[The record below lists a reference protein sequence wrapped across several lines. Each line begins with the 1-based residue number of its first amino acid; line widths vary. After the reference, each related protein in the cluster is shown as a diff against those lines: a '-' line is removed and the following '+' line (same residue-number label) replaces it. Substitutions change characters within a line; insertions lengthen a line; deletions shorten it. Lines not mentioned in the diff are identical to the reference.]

1 MRRTLRNGQRSAF
14 TLIELLVVIAI
25 IAILIALLLPAVQQA
40 REAARRTQ
48 CKNNLKQLGL
58 AMHNYHS
65 TYNCLP
71 MGSGRQGGGSGAR
84 RFSPYVGLLPYVE
97 QANLA
102 SLIEG
107 GGRAASVNGNTNYWR
122 NTFVPWDTNHK
133 AVRVTIPAFL
143 CPSDG
148 DTTEQNPRGKANYM
162 FSHGD
167 TAWDHNPSWSGN
179 GGRGLRGMFVGGHDS
194 PRISVRRFRDIT
206 DGTSNTIAMSERIK
220 AKPGA
225 NTVLTGAVSR
235 TLPQSA
241 YRSNPAACLA
251 TVNPQTKRYVG
262 TVGRWAGTRWMDS
275 VPNFTAHTTI
285 LGPNKP
291 SCTANNGGDQR
302 DGVFEP
308 TSHHTGGV
316 QVLLGDGAVRFI
328 SDSIDTG
335 NVSAA
340 SPVSGPSPYGVWG
353 ALGSI
358 NGGEVVGEF

>member
-1 MRRTLRNGQRSAF
+1 MRRIKREGQRSAF

-58 AMHNYHS
+58 ALHNYHS
-65 TYNCLP
+65 TYNCFP

-84 RFSPYVGLLPYVE
+84 RFSPFVGLLPYME

-107 GGRAASVNGNTNYWR
+107 GGTAASVNGSTNYWK

-133 AVRVTIPAFL
+133 AVRAKIPGLL
-143 CPSDG
+143 CPSDS
-148 DTTEQNPRGKANYM
+148 DTTEQGVRGKANYM

-179 GGRGLRGMFVGGHDS
+179 GGRGLRGLFVGGHNNGGMY
-194 PRISVRRFRDIT
+194 VRRFRDIT

-220 AKPGA
+220 AKAGA
-225 NTVLTGAVSR
+225 NTVLTGGVSR
-235 TLPQSA
+235 ALPQTA
-241 YRSNPAACLA
+241 YRSNAATCLA
-251 TVNPQTKRYVG
+251 TVNSNRIYVG
-262 TVGRWAGTRWMDS
+262 SVGRWAGTRWMDS
-275 VPNFTAHTTI
+275 APNFTAHTTI

-302 DGVFEP
+302 DGIFDP
-308 TSHHTGGV
+308 TSHHTGGA
-316 QVLLGDGAVRFI
+316 QVLLGDGGVRFV
-328 SDSIDTG
+328 SDNIDTG
-335 NVSAA
+335 NTSAA
-340 SPVSGPSPYGVWG
+340 SPRNGRSPYGVWG
-353 ALGSI
+353 SLGSI
-358 NGGEVVGEF
+358 NGGEIVSEF